1 VKIVHIVGGD
11 FMVEKMF
18 SDRGFTA
25 VEEPGG
31 AELLCFTGGADVT
44 PAYYGDVRH
53 PTTRSN
59 VQRDMRERELFEK
72 YADLPK
78 VGICR
83 GSQFLNVM
91 SGGTLW
97 QDVDQHAI
105 GHTHEMFYLKDR
117 YYNFKKVMEPG
128 WDYAQEAHHGKTHRI
143 NVTSTH
149 HQMMRVDK
157 EKAEVWGV
165 AFLSRF
171 RDRGADKHRGA
182 DYSFS
187 PDIEIAWY
195 PKTKSMCF
203 QPHPEYGV
211 KSCEDVFFQS
221 LTRAFG

>member
-1 VKIVHIVGGD
+1 VKTVHIVGGD

-18 SDRGFTA
+18 SDRGITA
-25 VEEPGG
+25 VEEPGD
-31 AELLCFTGGADVT
+31 AELLCFTGGADVH
-44 PAYYGDVRH
+44 PAFYGDLRH
-53 PTTRSN
+53 PTTRCN
-59 VQRDMRERELFEK
+59 VARDEREKNLFDK
-72 YADLPK
+72 FVDLPK

-117 YYNFKKVMEPG
+117 AYDFKRVAADRENWNYAMEVN
-128 WDYAQEAHHGKTHRI
+128 KTQNI
-143 NVTSTH
+143 KVTSTH

-171 RDRGADKHRGA
+171 RDRGGDKHKGS